1 MADFLDR
8 SHSVA
13 GPGFSRWLVPPA
25 ALCIH
30 LAIGQAYAFSVFTK
44 PMSQLIGVTDPAPG
58 DWTVAQ
64 LGWIF
69 SLAIVFL
76 GLSAAFGGKWVEDAG
91 PRKAMFVS
99 ALCFSGGLLIAGGG
113 VALHWL
119 WLVFLGYGVVGGI
132 GLGIGYISPV
142 STLIKWF
149 PDRPGLATGTAIMGF
164 GGGALIGAPLAVAL
178 MKLYAGHT
186 VSGAPASTG
195 VAPTMLT
202 MGAIYLCFML
212 VGVFIVR
219 VVPPGYKP
227 AGFVAPTASTKMI
240 TTQNVLVGNAVRT
253 PQFYLL
259 WAVLFLNVTAGIGIL
274 SQASLMIQE
283 MFPAR
288 FPHADAVETAK
299 SAAVAA
305 AFVGLLSLFNM
316 GGRIFWASISDFIGR
331 RPTYMIFFAL
341 GAMLYVLVPTLG
353 RNGNVI
359 AFVLAYGVIL
369 SMYGGGFATIPAYL
383 RDLYG
388 TLNVGAI
395 HGRLLTA
402 WSAAG
407 VVGPVLV
414 NYVRQYQIDH
424 GAAKADA
431 YSTTVYIMAGLL
443 VVGFICNYF
452 VKSLKDRHYTTN
464 APVTA

>member
-1 MADFLDR
+1 VATDFLDR
-8 SHSVA
+8 SHSIA
-13 GPGFSRWLVPPA
+13 GAGFNRWLVPPA

-44 PMSQLIGVTDPAPG
+44 PMAQLIGVTAPAAG
-58 DWTVAQ
+58 DWSVPQ

-69 SLAIVFL
+69 SIAIVFL
-76 GLSAAFGGKWVEDAG
+76 GLSAAFGGKWVEDVG

-99 ALCFSGGLLIAGGG
+99 ALCFSGGLFIAGGG
-113 VALHWL
+113 VALHAL
-119 WLVFLGYGVVGGI
+119 WLVYLGYGVVGGI

-142 STLIKWF
+142 STLIRWF

-164 GGGALIGAPLAVAL
+164 GGGAIIGAPLAVLL
-178 MKLYAGHT
+178 MKFYAGHDAA
-186 VSGAPASTG
+186 GAPASTG

-219 VVPPGYKP
+219 VSPPKYHP
-227 AGFVAPTASTKMI
+227 AGYVAPTVTRKLI

-259 WAVLFLNVTAGIGIL
+259 WAVLFLNVTAGIGVL

-283 MFPAR
+283 MFPDR
-288 FPHADAVETAK
+288 VG
-299 SAAVAA
+299 AA
-305 AFVGLLSLFNM
+305 AATGFVGLLSLFNM
-316 GGRIFWASISDFIGR
+316 GGRIAWASLSDFIGR

-341 GAMLYVLVPTLG
+341 GAVIYALIPTFG
-353 RNGNVI
+353 HTGNI
-359 AFVLAYGVIL
+359 LLFVLGYCVIL

-383 RDLYG
+383 RDLFG

-402 WSAAG
+402 WAAAG
-407 VVGPVLV
+407 VAGPVLV
-414 NYVRQYQIDH
+414 NYIRQYQIDN
-424 GAAKADA
+424 GVPKADA

-443 VVGFICNYF
+443 VVGFICNF
-452 VKSLKDRHYTTN
+452 LVKSLEDRFSAGS